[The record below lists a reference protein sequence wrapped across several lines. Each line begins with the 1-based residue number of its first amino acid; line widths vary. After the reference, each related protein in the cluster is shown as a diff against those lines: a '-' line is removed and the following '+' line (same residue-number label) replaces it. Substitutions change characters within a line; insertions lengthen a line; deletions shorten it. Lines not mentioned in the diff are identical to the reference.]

1 MHCTVKLITWLGAG
15 ALGCAT
21 LVLGIA
27 FDEVRRTA
35 RVEMAIGAVKENTAE
50 LKDDFKKAQAANRV
64 RDDQFAQMMDAIVR
78 LEK

>member
-1 MHCTVKLITWLGAG
+1 
-15 ALGCAT
+15 
-21 LVLGIA
+21 
-27 FDEVRRTA
+27 
-35 RVEMAIGAVKENTAE
+35 MAIGAVKENTAE